1 MLASERERG
10 EMMGY
15 YKNLIVEDQE
25 RVDRISAWYR
35 VFRSKL
41 SKDEMNSLLSDES
54 RLLQT
59 IAAWEKSLEPKPA
72 AEHVSLNVTRKEMRA
87 REKAAQTIVIT
98 RGDYMVLFAAVISFG
113 ILSISLLLWLARL
126 V

>member
-1 MLASERERG
+1 
-10 EMMGY
+10 MGY